1 MPDNNDQNNDK
12 FPGYPHYS
20 PKEDIMSSKNVERV
34 DLNVEDISRSKGVTT
49 NLSGTPAMP
58 AQENQEVETET
69 ETDGEELTEE
79 KEIDETD
86 ITEEDLLAL
95 EGDESILSSTETVA
109 GGDLDVPGTEVDDA
123 NEEIGE
129 EDEENNYYSLG
140 GDAHENLAEDQG
152 SDS

>member
-20 PKEDIMSSKNVERV
+20 PKEDIMSSKDVERV

-49 NLSGTPAMP
+49 ALSATPTMP
-58 AQENQEVETET
+58 AQENQQVETET
-69 ETDGEELTEE
+69 EIAGEDLAEE
-79 KEIDETD
+79 KEIDDTD
-86 ITEEDLLAL
+86 ITQEDLLAL
-95 EGDESILSSTETVA
+95 EGDEANVGTAATVT
-109 GGDLDVPGTEVDDA
+109 GGDLDVPGTEDDDT